1 MFQLQ
6 NSKLMIQEKK
16 EKGVFN
22 CVFIFCFNLLFN
34 YKTVIL
40 FSTCFLFWKNC
51 IENTKNNFFSSLV
64 SVQIFENRKQSENLV
79 LCCNYQLN
87 QEKKMENVFS
97 KQRDLLFSRYQVC
110 RHVACYCL
118 FLYGGFI
125 VWTLKNFYLGRNGE
139 RSQ

>member
-1 MFQLQ
+1 MLP
-6 NSKLMIQEKK
+6 NICT
-16 EKGVFN
+16 GN
-22 CVFIFCFNLLFN
+22 G
-34 YKTVIL
+34 
-40 FSTCFLFWKNC
+40 
-51 IENTKNNFFSSLV
+51 ENTKILFTI